1 MTKDIFIILPYKES
15 INPIKA
21 GAVSIYV
28 KDSLR
33 YSKFKDRIKVI
44 SSDDF
49 SNSKLFRNKS
59 YINKFC
65 KKYKSNKISI
75 IEIHNR
81 PEYVKI
87 LKKNFPYSKIILTYH
102 NDPQNLRG
110 SIDSGERE
118 ELLNICTEIVFIS
131 NWIKKRFF
139 TGIKDNSKK
148 NTRIIYHGIKKK
160 ENIKINKKQKQ
171 ILFVGKLN
179 ENKGYDTFV
188 DTAKKFKNINP
199 DWKFIAIGNESRKK
213 IFPDKNIVKEIGYK
227 SNQEV
232 LKFYE
237 KSEIAIGNSRWNE
250 PLGRIA
256 IEASSRKC
264 CPIITNVG
272 GLIESKHIGIVLK
285 ENNSKNIIDILKK
298 LTRDKKSLR
307 KLQNNFYKK
316 NNFDIFKI
324 SKSIDE
330 IRLNILNTKK
340 TINHSRIK
348 ILHITNFNERFDG
361 RLHYNTSKRLNNGFI
376 RNGHNV
382 LTMSDRDIT
391 YYNKSFIDPQ
401 GIKKFNQKVLNTFI
415 NFKPDIIVLGHADT
429 LLKETILMMKRI
441 HDVKI
446 CQWFLDPLI
455 KTGPDFLKNKKR
467 IQNLEDCI
475 DSTFLT
481 TDPNSLSFNLKN
493 SFFIPNPSD
502 TSFEYLNNS
511 KSKRKYDLF
520 FAMSHGVHRGKLKK
534 GKYDDREKILK
545 KIENKI
551 KNIDFDF
558 FGYKQKQ
565 PLWADNYLETINDYD
580 MGLNLSRGK
589 PIKYYSSDR
598 IVQIIG
604 NGLLC
609 FINKK
614 TEIDKLIP
622 ANCAVFYN
630 NTDDLVKK
638 IHFYKENLNQMK
650 VIAHRGMNF
659 YNKNYNSTI
668 VSQFILDQT
677 LKLKNKFKYLWYKK
691 NK

>member
-1 MTKDIFIILPYKES
+1 MTKDVFIILPYKES
-15 INPIKA
+15 LNPIKA

-49 SNSKLFRNKS
+49 SNSKLFRNKT

-65 KKYKSNKISI
+65 KKYKSQKLSI

-81 PEYVKI
+81 PEYAKI

-110 SIDSGERE
+110 SIDRGDRLD
-118 ELLNICTEIVFIS
+118 LLNICSEIVFIS

-139 TGIKDNSKK
+139 TGIQNYENK
-148 NTRIIYHGIKKK
+148 NNRIIYHGIMKKK
-160 ENIKINKKQKQ
+160 NIKINKKIKQ

-188 DTAKKFKNINP
+188 EVAEKFKKNNP
-199 DWKFIAIGNESRKK
+199 EWKFIAIGNESRKK
-213 IFPDKNIVKEIGYK
+213 IFPDKSIVNEIGYK
-227 SNQEV
+227 SNKEV

-285 ENNSKNIIDILKK
+285 ENNAKNIINILNK
-298 LTRDKKSLR
+298 LTREKKYLR
-307 KLQNNFYKK
+307 KLQNHFYKR
-316 NNFDIFKI
+316 NDFDILNI

-330 IRLNILNTKK
+330 IRNKILHQKNSFSV
-340 TINHSRIK
+340 SRLK

-391 YYNKSFIDPQ
+391 YYNKSIIDPQ
-401 GIKKFNQKVLNTFI
+401 GIKKFNQKVLNTYI
-415 NFKPDIIVLGHADT
+415 NFKPDIIILGHADT
-429 LLKETILMMKRI
+429 LLKETILTMKRI
-441 HDVKI
+441 QEVKI

-455 KTGPDFLKNKKR
+455 KSGPDFLKNKKR
-467 IQNLEDCI
+467 IQNLVECI
-475 DSTFLT
+475 DNTFLT
-481 TDPNSLSFNLKN
+481 TDPNALNFNLKN

-502 TSFEYLNNS
+502 ISFEYLNNS
-511 KSKRKYDLF
+511 NTKRKYDLF

-534 GKYDDREKILK
+534 GKFDDREKILSEIEK
-545 KIENKI
+545 KIN
-551 KNIDFDF
+551 NLDFDF

-565 PLWADNYLETINDYD
+565 PLWADNFLETISDYD

-614 TEIDKLIP
+614 TGINKLIP
-622 ANCAVFYN
+622 DNCAVYYK
-630 NTDDLVKK
+630 NTNDLVNK
-638 IHFYKENLNQMK
+638 IHYYKENLNQMK
-650 VIAHRGMNF
+650 SIAKRGMNF
-659 YNKNYNSTI
+659 YNKNFNSTI
-668 VSQFILDQT
+668 VSQFILDRT
-677 LKLKNKFKYLWYKK
+677 LKLKNKYNYLWYKK
-691 NK
+691 K